1 MQGKDKHFCFIQR
14 PSDNCSTAVVH
25 MSDGRRTIEKELPG
39 GGRMRKMSPFISKT
53 DKKNQIIVVPLR
65 RQLENISMKTIYE
78 CSQSKGVKWITV
90 IFFLIM
96 IFSILLS
103 IYTVSK
109 GVNVTEAIIVM
120 YIIAEDEGIG
130 IRTLLRTKRIS
141 YEDIDRIERVDELFG
156 TTKTIRLLGMGG
168 VFGYIGLFRTKGV
181 GTFRS
186 YVTDDKKAF
195 VIYRTKGMPI
205 AISVNEP
212 EEFMPYYM
220 KGGTK

>member
-1 MQGKDKHFCFIQR
+1 
-14 PSDNCSTAVVH
+14 
-25 MSDGRRTIEKELPG
+25 
-39 GGRMRKMSPFISKT
+39 
-53 DKKNQIIVVPLR
+53 
-65 RQLENISMKTIYE
+65 MKTIYE
-78 CSQSKGVKWITV
+78 CSQSTGVKWITV

-96 IFSILLS
+96 ILGILVS
-103 IYTVSK
+103 IYEVSK
-109 GVNVTEAIIVM
+109 GGNNIEAIIVTAILLVVSFSCFLVFPM

-186 YVTDDKKAF
+186 YVTDDKRAF

-212 EEFMPYYM
+212 DEFMPYYM
-220 KGGTK
+220 KGSTK

>member
-1 MQGKDKHFCFIQR
+1 
-14 PSDNCSTAVVH
+14 
-25 MSDGRRTIEKELPG
+25 
-39 GGRMRKMSPFISKT
+39 MRKMSPFISKT

-78 CSQSKGVKWITV
+78 CSQSKGVKWVTV

-96 IFSILLS
+96 IFSILMS

-109 GVNVTEAIIVM
+109 GVNVTEA
-120 YIIAEDEGIG
+120 IAEDEGIG

-156 TTKTIRLLGMGG
+156 ATKTIRLLGIGG

>member
-1 MQGKDKHFCFIQR
+1 
-14 PSDNCSTAVVH
+14 
-25 MSDGRRTIEKELPG
+25 
-39 GGRMRKMSPFISKT
+39 
-53 DKKNQIIVVPLR
+53 
-65 RQLENISMKTIYE
+65 MKTIYE
-78 CSQSKGVKWITV
+78 CSQSTGVKWITV
-90 IFFLIM
+90 IFFLVM
-96 IFSILLS
+96 ILAILVS
-103 IYTVSK
+103 IYEVSK
-109 GVNVTEAIIVM
+109 GGNNIEAIIVTAILLVVSFSCFLVFPM

-168 VFGYIGLFRTKGV
+168 VLGYIGLFRTKGV

-186 YVTDDKKAF
+186 YVTDDKRVF

-212 EEFMPYYM
+212 DEFIPYYM

>member
-1 MQGKDKHFCFIQR
+1 
-14 PSDNCSTAVVH
+14 
-25 MSDGRRTIEKELPG
+25 
-39 GGRMRKMSPFISKT
+39 
-53 DKKNQIIVVPLR
+53 
-65 RQLENISMKTIYE
+65 MKTIYE
-78 CSQSKGVKWITV
+78 CSQSTGVKWITV
-90 IFFLIM
+90 IFFLVM
-96 IFSILLS
+96 ILAILVS
-103 IYTVSK
+103 IYEVSK
-109 GVNVTEAIIVM
+109 GGNNIEAIIVTALLHVVSFSCFLVFPM
-120 YIIAEDEGIG
+120 YVIAEDEGIG

-141 YEDIDRIERVDELFG
+141 YADIDRIERVDELFG

-168 VFGYIGLFRTKGV
+168 VFGYIGLFRTKDV

-212 EEFMPYYM
+212 DEFMPYYM